1 MTTLAWTNDSTASSP
16 AVPSSVTPED
26 VRRCLAGTGPSIRYQ
41 PIVHLET
48 GVVIGAEAFSR
59 FPSDAPVLDWF
70 RCAED
75 AGLGSE
81 LELRAVDNILE
92 VRSRW
97 PQSWEMVC
105 VNVSPERLRD
115 ERMRQTLTSLP
126 ESRLVVELTDQT
138 ALPDDWQLRDQ
149 LERLRT
155 DGALI
160 AVSGLRPGDSQY
172 ERILR
177 IQPEIVKLDVA
188 VLDRIDADPAR
199 KQAVE
204 ELVSACRRTGVF
216 VVAVGIEKEDQ
227 LRFVR
232 SMGIDAAQGHL
243 FGVPSDIESPSLT
256 ERHSAASSLD
266 PTA

>member
-1 MTTLAWTNDSTASSP
+1 M
-16 AVPSSVTPED
+16 
-26 VRRCLAGTGPSIRYQ
+26 RFQ

-70 RCAED
+70 RCAEG
-75 AGLGSE
+75 AGLGPE
-81 LELRAVDNILE
+81 LELRAVDNILA
-92 VRSRW
+92 VRSQW

-105 VNVSPERLRD
+105 VNVSPDRLRD
-115 ERMRQTLTSLP
+115 DKMRATLSSLA
-126 ESRLVVELTDQT
+126 ESRLVVELTDQN

-149 LERLRT
+149 LERLRN
-155 DGALI
+155 DGVLI
-160 AVSGLRPGDSQY
+160 AVSGLRPGDVQY

-188 VLDRIDADPAR
+188 VLDELDADPTR
-199 KQAVE
+199 RQAVE

-216 VVAVGIEKEDQ
+216 VVAVGIESEAQ
-227 LRFVR
+227 VRLVR

-243 FGVPSDIESPSLT
+243 FGVPSDIDAPTLT
-256 ERHSAASSLD
+256 ERRPAASAFE

>member
-1 MTTLAWTNDSTASSP
+1 MTASSSATPLTVSP
-16 AVPSSVTPED
+16 AD
-26 VRRCLAGTGPSIRYQ
+26 VRRCLDDTGPQMRYQ

-59 FPSDAPVLDWF
+59 FPSTAPVLDWF

-81 LELRAVDNILE
+81 LELRAVDNILA
-92 VRSRW
+92 VRTRW
-97 PQSWEMVC
+97 PRSWEMVC

-115 ERMRQTLTSLP
+115 EQMRLTLSSVP

-149 LERLRT
+149 LERLRN
-155 DGALI
+155 DGVLI
-160 AVSGLRPGDSQY
+160 AVSGLRPGDVQY

-188 VLDRIDADPAR
+188 ILDRIDTDPAR
-199 KQAVE
+199 KGAVE
-204 ELVSACRRTGVF
+204 ALVSACRRTGVF
-216 VVAVGIEKEDQ
+216 VVAVGIENEEQ

-243 FGVPSDIESPSLT
+243 FGVPSDIDAPSLT
-256 ERHSAASSLD
+256 ERHLAASSLD

>member
-1 MTTLAWTNDSTASSP
+1 M
-16 AVPSSVTPED
+16 
-26 VRRCLAGTGPSIRYQ
+26 
-41 PIVHLET
+41 
-48 GVVIGAEAFSR
+48 
-59 FPSDAPVLDWF
+59 
-70 RCAED
+70 
-75 AGLGSE
+75 GSE
-81 LELRAVDNILE
+81 LELRAVDNILA
-92 VRSRW
+92 VRSLW
-97 PQSWEMVC
+97 PQSWEIVY

-115 ERMRQTLTSLP
+115 ERMRQTLSSLP

-138 ALPDDWQLRDQ
+138 ALPDDWQLREQ
-149 LERLRT
+149 LERLRN
-155 DGALI
+155 DGVLI
-160 AVSGLRPGDSQY
+160 AVSGLRPGDVQY

-188 VLDRIDADPAR
+188 ALDRIDADPAR

-216 VVAVGIEKEDQ
+216 VVAVGTENEDQ

-243 FGVPSDIESPSLT
+243 LGMPSDIDAPSLT
-256 ERHSAASSLD
+256 ERHSAASSFD